1 MPAELGRIDLGDVTP
16 HNIKLLRKVN
26 TVVFPVSYHDKF
38 YKVIWVISR
47 VFWTPSFS
55 HQSPLHRM
63 CLKLGSWQS
72 WPTSTTLWLGLSA
85 AGSTCRVLAGRL
97 VSRFDKLNS
106 LEVQLFMSR
115 LFDMF
120 SNPAVH
126 NDTGVPGALPT
137 TGNWHSDA

>member
-1 MPAELGRIDLGDVTP
+1 
-16 HNIKLLRKVN
+16 
-26 TVVFPVSYHDKF
+26 
-38 YKVIWVISR
+38 
-47 VFWTPSFS
+47 
-55 HQSPLHRM
+55 M

-72 WPTSTTLWLGLSA
+72 WPTSMTSWLGLSA

-97 VSRFDKLNS
+97 MSHFEKLNS
-106 LEVQLFMSR
+106 LEMHLFVSR